1 MSLPFPAVV
10 SNLSTAKFRQYV
22 LQAIFNGL
30 KPAGNNGGAYVAA
43 SGSAPAGTYSA
54 VYVVTAG
61 TITTLTGSLTNWSAS
76 ASIPAG
82 TWIYGNFTAVGTGT
96 ATVIAYV

>member
-1 MSLPFPAVV
+1 MSAPFPAVV
-10 SNLSTAKFRQYV
+10 SNLSTAKWRQYV

-30 KPAGNNGGAYVAA
+30 KPAGNNGGTYLAA
-43 SGSAPAGTYSA
+43 SSGAQTGNWSAI
-54 VYVVTAG
+54 YVVTAG
-61 TITTLTGSLTNWSAS
+61 TITTLTGSLSGWSTS

-82 TWIYGNFTAVGTGT
+82 TWIYGNFTSVGTGT